1 MPRKKSTP
9 KAPPPANE
17 PVAAP
22 KAKGRKPKAILQKE
36 TNHIPEEHK
45 SETAQ
50 PFLTPKINDS
60 LKIEPP
66 KSEINLPT
74 ANPKLQTEPMEV
86 HHHPDVEK
94 KGLKEY
100 LLEGLMIFLAV
111 FMGFIA
117 ENIREDYTEHKKAQ
131 EYAVTLAADLASD
144 TAHLKDYLAYY
155 KFAKMNTDTIMKLIA
170 GSDIKNVSTGK
181 LYLYGLWGGGQRI
194 FKSNDATFQQM
205 KSTGALQFF
214 KRPIA
219 REAGEYDRWC
229 RYMQSLDEM
238 DEAIYVEVRKLR
250 SQIFEFQYNTKAND
264 MWNKIAPRYIY
275 STKKTDIATRD
286 SFIKINPPLLTY
298 DKSLFNQY
306 LELVRSRYMIRKI
319 SIADSVLAHGTKLL
333 SDIKKEYHIQE

>member
-1 MPRKKSTP
+1 
-9 KAPPPANE
+9 
-17 PVAAP
+17 
-22 KAKGRKPKAILQKE
+22 
-36 TNHIPEEHK
+36 
-45 SETAQ
+45 
-50 PFLTPKINDS
+50 
-60 LKIEPP
+60 
-66 KSEINLPT
+66 
-74 ANPKLQTEPMEV
+74 MEV
-86 HHHPDVEK
+86 HHHPDIEK

-131 EYAVTLAADLASD
+131 EYAVTMASDLTSD
-144 TAHLKDYLAYY
+144 TAQLKNYLAYY
-155 KFAKMNTDTIMKLIA
+155 KLAKMNTDTVMKLMA
-170 GSDIKNVSTGK
+170 NMDVKNVSTGK

>member
-1 MPRKKSTP
+1 MPRKKSIP
-9 KAPPPANE
+9 KAPPPADE

-22 KAKGRKPKAILQKE
+22 KAKGHNPKIIPKQE
-36 TNHIPEEHK
+36 TNHIQPEEK
-45 SETAQ
+45 SE
-50 PFLTPKINDS
+50 
-60 LKIEPP
+60 IEHP
-66 KSEINLPT
+66 KSEID
-74 ANPKLQTEPMEV
+74 LQTEPMEV
-86 HHHPDVEK
+86 HHHPDIEK

-131 EYAVTLAADLASD
+131 EYAVTMASDLTSD
-144 TAHLKDYLAYY
+144 TAQLKNYLAYY
-155 KFAKMNTDTIMKLIA
+155 KLAKMNTDTVMKLMA
-170 GSDIKNVSTGK
+170 NMDVKNVSTGK